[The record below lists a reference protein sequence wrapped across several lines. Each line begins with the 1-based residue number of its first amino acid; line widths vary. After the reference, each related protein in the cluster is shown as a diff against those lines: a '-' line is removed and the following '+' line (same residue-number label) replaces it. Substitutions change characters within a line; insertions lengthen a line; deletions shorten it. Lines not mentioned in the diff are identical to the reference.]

1 MDINLMITSF
11 PKLLDATVV
20 TVKLL
25 SLSLF
30 FGLFIGLL
38 FAILR
43 LSKNKIINKFAY
55 GYSYVFRGTPLLV
68 QIFIIYFGLGNIE
81 YFRST
86 FLWVVFKEPYWCA
99 IIAFALNTGAYT
111 SEILRSA
118 FQTIKP
124 GFIEAGKSLGISNKI
139 IFYKIQIPIAIRQ
152 SLPAY
157 GNEIILMMKGT
168 SLASTVTLMDF
179 DLMINS
185 LPKLLGATVVT
196 LKLLSAS
203 LFFGLFIGLLFAV
216 LRLNKNKIINKFAY
230 TYSYVFR
237 GTPLLV
243 QIFIIYFGL
252 GQIEYFRSTFLWV
265 VFKEPYWCAI
275 IAFALNTG
283 AYTSEILRSAF
294 QTIKPGLIEA
304 GKSLGISNKI
314 IFYKIQIPIA
324 IRQSL
329 PAYGNEIILMMK
341 GTSLASTVTLMDLTG
356 VAKYIISTTF
366 KPIEVFIVAGGIYL
380 FMTFII
386 HNVIKFLEK
395 KYSFN

>member
-1 MDINLMITSF
+1 MDFELMINSF
-11 PKLLDATVV
+11 PKLLNAAVITL
-20 TVKLL
+20 KLL
-25 SLSLF
+25 SVSLII
-30 FGLFIGLL
+30 GLFIGLF

-43 LSKNKIINKFAY
+43 LNQNIFINRFAY

-68 QIFIIYFGLGNIE
+68 QIFIIYFGLGQIE
-81 YFRST
+81 YLRST
-86 FLWVVFKEPYWCA
+86 VLWVILKEPYWCA

-124 GFIEAGKSLGISNKI
+124 GIIEAGKSLGISNKV

-168 SLASTVTLMDF
+168 SLASTVT
-179 DLMINS
+179 I
-185 LPKLLGATVVT
+185 
-196 LKLLSAS
+196 
-203 LFFGLFIGLLFAV
+203 
-216 LRLNKNKIINKFAY
+216 
-230 TYSYVFR
+230 
-237 GTPLLV
+237 
-243 QIFIIYFGL
+243 
-252 GQIEYFRSTFLWV
+252 
-265 VFKEPYWCAI
+265 
-275 IAFALNTG
+275 
-283 AYTSEILRSAF
+283 
-294 QTIKPGLIEA
+294 
-304 GKSLGISNKI
+304 
-314 IFYKIQIPIA
+314 
-324 IRQSL
+324 
-329 PAYGNEIILMMK
+329 
-341 GTSLASTVTLMDLTG
+341 MDLTG

>member
-1 MDINLMITSF
+1 MDFELMASSL
-11 PKLLDATVV
+11 PKLLNAAVITL
-20 TVKLL
+20 KLL
-25 SLSLF
+25 SVSLIV
-30 FGLFIGLL
+30 GLIIGLL

-43 LSKNKIINKFAY
+43 LNKNIFINRFAY
-55 GYSYVFRGTPLLV
+55 GYSY
-68 QIFIIYFGLGNIE
+68 I
-81 YFRST
+81 
-86 FLWVVFKEPYWCA
+86 
-99 IIAFALNTGAYT
+99 
-111 SEILRSA
+111 
-118 FQTIKP
+118 
-124 GFIEAGKSLGISNKI
+124 
-139 IFYKIQIPIAIRQ
+139 
-152 SLPAY
+152 
-157 GNEIILMMKGT
+157 
-168 SLASTVTLMDF
+168 
-179 DLMINS
+179 
-185 LPKLLGATVVT
+185 
-196 LKLLSAS
+196 
-203 LFFGLFIGLLFAV
+203 
-216 LRLNKNKIINKFAY
+216 
-230 TYSYVFR
+230 FR

-252 GQIEYFRSTFLWV
+252 GQIEYLRSTVLWV
-265 VFKEPYWCAI
+265 ILKEPYWCAI

-366 KPIEVFIVAGGIYL
+366 KPVEVFIVAGGIYL

-386 HNVIKFLEK
+386 HNVIKYLEK
-395 KYSFN
+395 KYSFSQ